1 MVLWPLKPLAGT
13 QRSKAFNLD
22 KITSRVP
29 PHYPVEIKLEHTAGR
44 IDKGKS
50 CLCRRAEQANGHE
63 HHPSIDPL
71 NNLGIAKYYRQMYS
85 TWHKKDFLL
94 LLLVKRD

>member
-13 QRSKAFNLD
+13 QRSKAFNPD

-44 IDKGKS
+44 IDKGNHA
-50 CLCRRAEQANGHE
+50 CAEEQNKPTVMSII
-63 HHPSIDPL
+63 HPSIHL
-71 NNLGIAKYYRQMYS
+71 TIWG
-85 TWHKKDFLL
+85 
-94 LLLVKRD
+94 